1 MNPKTFAWCL
11 SWVGG
16 TEGLLA
22 SQASHAAKPALLI
35 NESLPADL
43 VLERLDLLED
53 SLRRLSAEATEV
65 LLLAIR
71 I

>member
-1 MNPKTFAWCL
+1 M

-16 TEGLLA
+16 AEGLLA

-35 NESLPADL
+35 NEPLPAGL
-43 VLERLDLLED
+43 VLEPLDLLED
-53 SLRRLSAEATEV
+53 SLRRRLATEA